1 MNPRQ
6 AAAKAMLQPKIEI
19 EISMEAEGE
28 EEPGKKCKHGKTGKC
43 AKCEAEGYE
52 DDEQE
57 D

>member
-1 MNPRQ
+1 
-6 AAAKAMLQPKIEI
+6 MLQPKIEI

-43 AKCEAEGYE
+43 AKCEAEGDE
-52 DDEQE
+52 GDEQE